1 MSRDAGSKNW
11 QRTCYFI
18 KVQHFIG
25 GHAVVLW
32 RYTFPGHKVLITS
45 VAAEFIKNA
54 KLIANPEIGLC
65 CKWFIIMTMRAL
77 LVVRASVA
85 EGLPSIYAA
94 GGLLA
99 SCSPSLK
106 GLS

>member
-25 GHAVVLW
+25 DQVAVCGGILLLAT
-32 RYTFPGHKVLITS
+32 RCLSPAF
-45 VAAEFIKNA
+45 AAEFIKSA

-65 CKWFIIMTMRAL
+65 CKWFIIMTMLAL

-94 GGLLA
+94 RGLLA
-99 SCSPSLK
+99 SCIPSLK